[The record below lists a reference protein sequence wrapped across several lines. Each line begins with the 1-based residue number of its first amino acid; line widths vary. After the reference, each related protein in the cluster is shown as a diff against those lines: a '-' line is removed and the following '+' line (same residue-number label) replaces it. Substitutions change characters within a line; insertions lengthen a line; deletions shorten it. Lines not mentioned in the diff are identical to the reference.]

1 MSEAFNSG
9 IISVSIPG
17 LNLRLSSIP
26 LPYGYNAGLKPNAM
40 EANTPQATDALS
52 KIFVNVDYMR
62 FRTQFLVP
70 KIILRHVLT
79 NLPNS
84 IPIKVMST

>member
-17 LNLRLSSIP
+17 LNNLRLSSIP

-40 EANTPQATDALS
+40 EAKTSQATDALS

-62 FRTQFLVP
+62 FRT
-70 KIILRHVLT
+70 
-79 NLPNS
+79 
-84 IPIKVMST
+84 